1 VVKQNN
7 KSTPNAIKRGDT
19 VEILK
24 GKDFLGANL
33 RGKKAQII
41 NPWVSK
47 GVVCLRVDGEP
58 ADIFFARK
66 DIKKIVEENE
76 GISK

>member
-1 VVKQNN
+1 VKTKQSQKNN
-7 KSTPNAIKRGDT
+7 PNAIKRGDT

-33 RGKKAQII
+33 KGKKAQII
-41 NPWVSK
+41 NSWVSK

-66 DIKKIVEENE
+66 DVKKLVEESVE
-76 GISK
+76 